1 MVGGACGLLPGLGW
15 VGRAVRGR
23 GCSEGDMRIG
33 RDWERVG
40 GEGRGEGC
48 EYIIVGNHYC
58 TFMNFVWFF
67 NKADNKGDDNK
78 GGDNKGGC

>member
-40 GEGRGEGC
+40 GEGRGGERVVNILLLV
-48 EYIIVGNHYC
+48 IITAHS
-58 TFMNFVWFF
+58 
-67 NKADNKGDDNK
+67 
-78 GGDNKGGC
+78 